1 MTKPENDKITI
12 DRGGRSEKGV
22 TLKELAKEVGLTP
35 GTVSVVLN
43 NTNRAK
49 TIPQA
54 TKDRIW
60 QAARDL
66 GYRPHYFA
74 RSLRANRS
82 FTVGVLTSELS
93 ESYHAMVLS
102 GIEAALV
109 KHGYFYLTTSHLHD
123 QKLLQ
128 HNIQMLAE
136 RQVEG
141 IITIDTPVCFELDLP
156 IVAVAGHEEIDG
168 VTNVVLNHQ
177 AAADLGIAHL
187 KELGHRR
194 IAVIKGQEFSADTHI
209 RFDAIIRAAERNGLS
224 IDEHNVVQLEGMNPS
239 PDVGRIAVSKLLS
252 RGNRDFTALFA
263 FNDMSAIGAMRALM
277 DAGVR
282 VPEDVSVIGFDDIYF
297 AAFNSPSLTTI
308 RQPLYEMGEL
318 AAQTLLKSLS
328 SSSDGERPPSN
339 LMVEPELVVR
349 ESTGRRPS

>member
-1 MTKPENDKITI
+1 MEPKNDKITI
-12 DRGGRSEKGV
+12 ELGGRSEKGV

-49 TIPQA
+49 TIPQN

-109 KHGYFYLTTSHLHD
+109 KHGYFYLTTSHLHR
-123 QKLLQ
+123 KELLQ
-128 HNIQMLAE
+128 HNIQMLVE

-168 VTNVVLNHQ
+168 VTNVILNHQ
-177 AAADLGIAHL
+177 TAADLAIAYL
-187 KELGHRR
+187 KELGHSR
-194 IAVIKGQEFSADTHI
+194 IAIIKGQEFSADTHI
-209 RFDAIIRAAERNGLS
+209 RFDAIVRAANGNGIHIDDRN
-224 IDEHNVVQLEGMNPS
+224 IVQLEGMNPS
-239 PDVGRIAVSKLLS
+239 PDVGRIAVDTLLA
-252 RGNRDFTALFA
+252 RGDRDFTALFA
-263 FNDMSAIGAMRALM
+263 FNDMSAIGAMRALA
-277 DAGVR
+277 DAGIR

-318 AAQTLLKSLS
+318 AAQTLLKTLS
-328 SSSDGERPPSN
+328 RSTDGERPPSN